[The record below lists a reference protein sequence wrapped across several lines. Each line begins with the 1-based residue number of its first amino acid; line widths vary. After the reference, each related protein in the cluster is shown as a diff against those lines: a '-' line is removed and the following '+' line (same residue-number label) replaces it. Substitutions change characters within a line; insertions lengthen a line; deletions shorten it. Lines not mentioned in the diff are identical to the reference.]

1 MQTLN
6 VLAID
11 DNPNDLLLL
20 RRKLERLGQWSVEFK
35 GLNNIE
41 DAQRALINGA
51 DADVVFL
58 DYRLGATDGV
68 EGIQRL
74 RSAGVRLPLVLL
86 TGQGDERLAARSR
99 RSGADD
105 YLCKDDLNENAL
117 VESLRY
123 VLEQYRKEQ
132 KRSKALREA
141 LVDGLTGMAVK
152 EYFHRRAEE
161 EFVRGRRYGSPLS
174 FLLLDLDHFKA
185 VNDTWG
191 HFAGDSVLRET
202 AREIRMCLRATDIA
216 GRFGGEEF
224 GVILPECDLAGALLT
239 AERIR
244 EQVRDRE
251 ISHDGQVIRVT
262 LSGGVSAVD
271 DSIASATHALQL
283 ADEALYRAKREGRNR
298 ICAAANQPGEL
309 PCSGK

>member
-1 MQTLN
+1 MSMQTLN

-41 DAQRALINGA
+41 DAQRALTAGS

-74 RSAGVRLPLVLL
+74 RSAGIRVPLVLL

-99 RSGADD
+99 REGADD
-105 YLCKDDLNENAL
+105 YLCKDDLSETAL

-123 VLEQYRKEQ
+123 VLEQYHKQQ
-132 KRSKALREA
+132 KRSRALRDA
-141 LVDGLTGMAVK
+141 LVDGLTGMFVK

-161 EFVRGRRYGSPLS
+161 EFVRARRYSGELA

-191 HFAGDSVLRET
+191 HFAGDTVLREC
-202 AREIRMCLRATDIA
+202 ARTIRACLRASDMS

-224 GVILPECDLAGALLT
+224 AVVLPECDLAGALET
-239 AERIR
+239 GERIR
-244 EQVRDRE
+244 RQVELLEVR
-251 ISHDGQVIRVT
+251 HDGKVIRVS
-262 LSGGVSAVD
+262 LSGGVSAMHPGML
-271 DSIASATHALQL
+271 SAAHALQL
-283 ADEALYRAKREGRNR
+283 ADEALYRAKHDGRNR
-298 ICAAANQPGEL
+298 LCIAQEQEHVA
-309 PCSGK
+309 